1 MSLRTAVFN
10 YMYPRFG
17 LSVQQ
22 VAGKTLFLDVSV
34 MN

>member
-1 MSLRTAVFN
+1 MFN
-10 YMYPRFG
+10 YTYQLFG
-17 LSVQQ
+17 LSVHQ